1 MSLTM
6 DMFDE
11 KTLYNNM
18 ENKQTKNAETEN
30 SAVSLFIKYMERH
43 NENATFKDIRRDPNK
58 EANADIMATGEGYT
72 KTFFEIKS
80 TKAKEKYWGRISF
93 GEILSALD
101 AVKKG
106 YDYFF
111 VIIRVEQTDNDFQ
124 FICPEKAKYRP
135 CLTLEEML
143 TFTNGKFSFG
153 IDFIVRYNTK
163 GNNLLTYAEDTDD
176 YQSYTIDN
184 LKEKRVLIEMIS
196 KNDHS

>member
-1 MSLTM
+1 M

-11 KTLYNNM
+11 MTLYNNM
-18 ENKQTKNAETEN
+18 GNKQKKNAETET
-30 SAVSLFIKYMERH
+30 SAVSWFIKYMEDH
-43 NENATFKDIRRDPNK
+43 NKNTTFKDIRRDPNK
-58 EANADIMATGEGYT
+58 EANADIMATGEGYP
-72 KTFFEIKS
+72 KTFYEIKS

-111 VIIRVEQTDNDFQ
+111 VIIRVGQKDNVFH
-124 FICPEKAKYRP
+124 FICPEKAKNRP
-135 CLTLEEML
+135 VLTLEEML

-153 IDFIVRYNTK
+153 IDFIVRYSKTK
-163 GNNLLTYAEDTDD
+163 ENKLLAYAENTDD
-176 YQSYTIDN
+176 DQSYTIDN

-196 KNDHS
+196 KYDRS